1 MRTAIPSPGS
11 AADSICARLTV
22 RLGNS
27 LPVRNFHPS
36 SRLVSGEADVTNP
49 TEGELLTHLRAVAG
63 RRAPE
68 LLLERGN
75 GENLRACPGGEV
87 GMVALSKDKG
97 PGRGVF
103 SARQEVPVA
112 TAERVFSAYLAGDPD
127 FDRGLKWQPV
137 PGGALSLAAW
147 MLVLLA
153 LLALALLLIR

>member
-1 MRTAIPSPGS
+1 M
-11 AADSICARLTV
+11 
-22 RLGNS
+22 
-27 LPVRNFHPS
+27 
-36 SRLVSGEADVTNP
+36 TNP

-75 GENLRACPGGEV
+75 GENLRASPGGEL

-103 SARQEVPVA
+103 AARQEVPVA
-112 TAERVFSAYLAGDPD
+112 TAERVFAAYLAGDPD

-137 PGGALSLAAW
+137 AGGGLARIGWMLLAAA
-147 MLVLLA
+147 VA
-153 LLALALLLIR
+153 ALALRACA